1 MMDILVIGD
10 IMLDQYITGDCT
22 RISPEAPVPIVDVKK
37 RYQTLGGA
45 ANVATN
51 LSSLGMKVGLI
62 GRIGA
67 DEYGKLLSTKIVEN
81 NILDLCITNK
91 TTTTVKTRIISGN
104 QQIVRLDQEKYQ
116 ELTDEEIK
124 SVEESIKNYN
134 GKYLLISDY
143 GKGVVN
149 DALMKSIRQ
158 IATQKGIKTIID
170 PKGKSWTKYQDSYLV
185 KPNLKELWEVAN
197 IDDIESNQTV
207 EYTAASIRAKFNIQN
222 LLTTR
227 AANGMTLTNKD
238 QSLHFETKK
247 VDVFDVSGAGD
258 TSLAVIAYYLNLGG
272 TLEKAIEASNI
283 ASSYVITKKGTYAI
297 TKAEFDV
304 LMGDHF

>member
-1 MMDILVIGD
+1 MI
-10 IMLDQYITGDCT
+10 
-22 RISPEAPVPIVDVKK
+22 
-37 RYQTLGGA
+37 
-45 ANVATN
+45 
-51 LSSLGMKVGLI
+51 
-62 GRIGA
+62 
-67 DEYGKLLSTKIVEN
+67 
-81 NILDLCITNK
+81 
-91 TTTTVKTRIISGN
+91 
-104 QQIVRLDQEKYQ
+104 
-116 ELTDEEIK
+116 DEEIK

-158 IATQKGIKTIID
+158 ISTQKGIKTIID

-197 IDDIESNQTV
+197 IDDIESDQTV
-207 EYTAASIRAKFNIQN
+207 EDTAASIRAKFNIQN

-238 QSLHFETKK
+238 QSVHFETKK

-258 TSLAVIAYYLNLGG
+258 TSLAVIAYCLNLGK

-283 ASSYVITKKGTYAI
+283 ASSYVITKQGTYAI
-297 TKAEFDV
+297 TKAEFDI
-304 LMGDHF
+304 LLADHF